1 LSTEREPIGKMLA
14 EVLREIGLLFLTF
27 VPLDAIFE
35 KKPLDWFWFWLG
47 IGGGIALV
55 VLGVILETFRGRI
68 RR

>member
-1 LSTEREPIGKMLA
+1 MLA

-35 KKPLDWFWFWLG
+35 KKPLDWFWFWWG
-47 IGGGIALV
+47 IGSGISLV
-55 VLGVILETFRGRI
+55 VGGVTLERLRGRI